1 MTDLLPT
8 TIAPGDPNHPALHN
22 ASNARI
28 NALHTQTL
36 FFGSDAL
43 VPIAGSPNLN
53 VGQLLSAWMLDPAT
67 TEILSSTFFSPWGWA
82 TAKVNVWIATPATQS
97 GGITL
102 QVRARPNLAAGDVYM
117 SGEVVVATTT
127 TPAPTAFTLTR
138 VEIATPIAL
147 SSSPETPRLTNVSVR
162 RIGSDGSD
170 TFPSDVGIVG
180 LELVRLA

>member
-53 VGQLLSAWMLDPAT
+53 VGQTVSAWMLDPAT
-67 TEILSSTFFSPWGWA
+67 TEILSKTFVPPWGWS
-82 TAKVNVWIATPATQS
+82 TAKVNIWIATLVAGS
-97 GGITL
+97 GGIVL
-102 QVRARPNLAAGDVYM
+102 QVRVLPDLASGSTYG
-117 SGEVVVATTT
+117 SGEAGVGTTA
-127 TPAPTAFTLTR
+127 PAPTAFALTR
-138 VEIATPIAL
+138 VEIATPITL
-147 SSSPETPRLTNVSVR
+147 SSSPETPRLTALSVR
-162 RIGSDGSD
+162 RAGADPAD

-180 LELVRLA
+180 LELVRL